1 MDRDKVMKL
10 RRGEAMILVT
20 GCGGM
25 VGSYINWPDVM
36 KTDIDEL
43 DVTNVKQ
50 VAQYAKMPLRAI
62 VHLAAETDLERCEK
76 EPQRAFEVNTFGTY
90 NMLNLAREKDITFVF
105 ISTAGVFDGKKTTAY
120 TEEDKPNPIN
130 VYGATKWCGDLI
142 VKTYPKHY
150 IFRASWMMGGGPKKD
165 KKFVGKIMRK
175 IKSGE
180 KLIYGIVTTMG
191 SPTYAKDLA
200 RIIKEALKNKLPYGV
215 YNCAN
220 LNYASRFDVA
230 QTIKDIMDYKD
241 VGVMPIDEAG
251 YGVTDKNHFC
261 LRSTNEMLD
270 MGKLIRLGYNL
281 HYWKEALRDYLE
293 SEWK

>member
-1 MDRDKVMKL
+1 MRL
-10 RRGEAMILVT
+10 IT

-25 VGSYINWPDVM
+25 LGSYINWPGVM

-50 VAQYAKMPLRAI
+50 IAQYTKMPLKAI
-62 VHLAAETDLERCEK
+62 IHLAAETDLEECER
-76 EPQRAFEVNTFGTY
+76 EPQKAFNVNTFGTY
-90 NMLNLAREKDITFVF
+90 NMLNLAREKDIPFVF
-105 ISTAGVFDGKKTTAY
+105 ISTAGVFDGKKNIAY

-130 VYGATKWCGDLI
+130 VYGATKWCADLI

-175 IKSGE
+175 VKFGE

-200 RIIKEALKNKLPYGV
+200 HTIKQALDNKLPYGV
-215 YNCAN
+215 YNCAA
-220 LNYASRFDVA
+220 LNYASRFEVA
-230 QTIKDIMDYKD
+230 QEIINIMGYK
-241 VGVMPIDEAG
+241 VGVTPVSNAFYDT
-251 YGVTDKNHFC
+251 TDKSHFC
-261 LRSTNEMLD
+261 QRSTNEMLAMD
-270 MGKLIRLGYNL
+270 KIMGYGYNIP
-281 HYWKEALRDYLE
+281 YWKEALREYLQ
-293 SEWK
+293 EWK